1 MRIIVFLIFALA
13 VPVCYADTVTITA
26 NRDIDPSALTEELMS
41 AFPNS
46 GFHGLSYDKSSR
58 ELILGFPSSTPT
70 LPQINGIINS
80 HDAQAR
86 KNLRSQRR
94 ASGIG
99 KLRAL
104 GLTQSEID
112 VLFR

>member
-1 MRIIVFLIFALA
+1 MRIIVFLIFVLA
-13 VPVCYADTVTITA
+13 IPVCYADVVTITA

-41 AFPNS
+41 AFPSS

-58 ELILGFPSSTPT
+58 ELILDFPSSTPT

-80 HDAQAR
+80 HNAQAR
-86 KNLRSQRR
+86 KNLRNQRR
-94 ASGIG
+94 ASGIN
-99 KLRAL
+99 KLKAL
-104 GLTQSEID
+104 GLDQDEIN